1 MSGPGELDGVGRRI
15 SSGKLFETHGVL
27 AQAELLRDLA
37 DLIENGALTLHRIS
51 RSEVIRRPEL
61 LMNDLTLRLTEY
73 PKA

>member
-1 MSGPGELDGVGRRI
+1 MASTNELDGIGRRI
-15 SSGKLFETHGVL
+15 ASGKLFETHGVL

-37 DLIENGALTLHRIS
+37 DLIESGALTLHRIT

-61 LMNDLTLRLTEY
+61 LMNDLTLRLAVY

>member
-1 MSGPGELDGVGRRI
+1 MPSPGELDGIGRRI
-15 SSGKLFETHGVL
+15 ASGKLFETHGEL

-37 DLIENGALTLHRIS
+37 DLIENGALTLHRIT
-51 RSEVIRRPEL
+51 RSEVIRKPEL